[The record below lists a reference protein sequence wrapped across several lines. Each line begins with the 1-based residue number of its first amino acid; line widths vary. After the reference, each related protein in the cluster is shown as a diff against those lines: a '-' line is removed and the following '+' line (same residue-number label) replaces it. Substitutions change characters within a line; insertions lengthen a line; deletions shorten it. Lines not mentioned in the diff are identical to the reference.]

1 MKPNQDISADT
12 FVTTRVA
19 AKMLNVSLR
28 TIQLWVESGVL
39 NAWKTSGGHRKV
51 SVKSVEVVL
60 SQRQDSLKNQDATAK
75 QKHSTFEILLVE
87 DDEGVRQLFNF
98 YFTNWKRHVK
108 LDVASNG
115 FEGLIAL
122 GSKMPDLLVTDL
134 NMPGIN
140 GFDLLRYLGNSPQF
154 GKLDIVVI
162 TALPPEDFVN
172 NVAITPNLKIF
183 PKPINFD
190 EFERY
195 ILPLIDKKLGG

>member
-1 MKPNQDISADT
+1 MKPSQDASSDT

-39 NAWKTSGGHRKV
+39 SAWKTSGGHRKV
-51 SVKSVEVVL
+51 SVKSVEMVL
-60 SQRQDSLKNQDATAK
+60 SQRQDALKNQE
-75 QKHSTFEILLVE
+75 STSMNKRSAFEILLVE

-98 YFTNWKRHVK
+98 YFTNWKRPVK

-122 GSKMPDLLVTDL
+122 GNKMPDLLVTDL

-154 GKLDIVVI
+154 SKLDIVVI

-195 ILPLIDKKLGG
+195 ILPLIDKKLGA

>member
-1 MKPNQDISADT
+1 MKPSQDASSDT

-60 SQRQDSLKNQDATAK
+60 SQRQDSLKHQEATSK
-75 QKHSTFEILLVE
+75 SKHSPFEILLVE

-98 YFTNWKRHVK
+98 YFTNWKRDVK

-122 GSKMPDLLVTDL
+122 GNKMPDLLVTDL

-140 GFDLLRYLGNSPQF
+140 GFDLLRYLANSPQF
-154 GKLDIVVI
+154 SKLDIVVI
-162 TALPPEDFVN
+162 TALLPEDFVS

-195 ILPLIDKKLGG
+195 ILPLIDKKLGA

>member
-1 MKPNQDISADT
+1 MKPSQDTSSDT

-39 NAWKTSGGHRKV
+39 SAWKTSGGHRKV
-51 SVKSVEVVL
+51 SVKSVEMVL
-60 SQRQDSLKNQDATAK
+60 SQRQDALKNQESTSK
-75 QKHSTFEILLVE
+75 SKHSAFEILLVE

-98 YFTNWKRHVK
+98 YFTNWKRPVK
-108 LDVASNG
+108 LDVANNG

-122 GSKMPDLLVTDL
+122 GNKMPDLLVTDL

-154 GKLDIVVI
+154 SKLDIVVI

-190 EFERY
+190 QFERY
-195 ILPLIDKKLGG
+195 ILPLIDKKLGA